1 MDYTV
6 PKYTKSTFEL
16 KANYFV
22 VEQGGQYHY
31 FPVKIDPDTAERE
44 VMRMVTRPPLLLQ
57 GHVIFGRK
65 VYEVSVSDTLRGIV
79 RKSSL
84 VLQGRANGNTRGAS
98 ATRDPSAPT
107 NPDLRTSTDSSA
119 DTDEHGISRDAGL
132 EIEQAADLAWQ
143 EQTRSLLEALHQEEG
158 GEWEIADTPQS

>member
-6 PKYTKSTFEL
+6 PKYTRSTFEL

-57 GHVIFGRK
+57 GHVVFNRK
-65 VYEVSVSDTLRGIV
+65 VYEISVSDILRGIV

-84 VLQGRANGNTRGAS
+84 VHQGRAHGNTGGDS
-98 ATRDPSAPT
+98 ATSNTPNPSESELRAS
-107 NPDLRTSTDSSA
+107 PDRSA
-119 DTDEHGISRDAGL
+119 DSDEHRAGSDAGL
-132 EIEQAADLAWQ
+132 EVEQAADLAWQ
-143 EQTRSLLEALHQEEG
+143 EQTRALLETLHQEEG
-158 GEWEIADTPQS
+158 GEWEIAGTP